1 MVVRRGSQLQYEAE
15 GMTIARGGEAAV
27 TKAAAM
33 GAEATTMASAA
44 AAATEAAPGR
54 AAGEPPPKPADWGTM
69 TKGQKQHWYK
79 RAGRWR

>member
-1 MVVRRGSQLQYEAE
+1 
-15 GMTIARGGEAAV
+15 MTMARGGEAAA

-54 AAGEPPPKPADWGTM
+54 VAGEPPPKPADWEKM
-69 TKGQKQHWYK
+69 SWSQKKDWKK
-79 RAGRWR
+79 RGGGPRCHP